1 MTSHRLTVISVLRSV
16 LQRTRVLPVC
26 QLLRHRIKLYLKR
39 RPHRSFRLTR
49 RRDYA
54 RSLALPG
61 YWQFTAYVG
70 RVLRTHIKLFGLLV
84 LIYAA
89 LTAALVGVTSEE
101 AYSEL
106 TGIIR
111 ASGEETATGNWGAV
125 EQSSVVF
132 LSAISGGLSAE
143 ADASKQA
150 YAGLIGLLTWLT
162 TVWLLRAILAGQRPR
177 LRDGLYNAGAPIV
190 PTFLISLVLIVQLLP
205 LALVGLGYGAA
216 TASGLLEGGVEA
228 MLFWLASALLVAL
241 SLYWATSTLLALV
254 VVTLPGM
261 YPMQALRTAG
271 DLVVGRRVRILL
283 RLLWAGVLVLAL
295 WALIMLPLIMVDAW
309 LKAAVPVLAWLPIVP
324 VSLLILSSAT
334 VIVVAAY
341 VYLLYRKVVEDD
353 AAPAAN

>member
-1 MTSHRLTVISVLRSV
+1 MTSHRLTVTSVLRSV
-16 LQRTRVLPVC
+16 LQRTKVLPVYL
-26 QLLRHRIKLYLKR
+26 LLRQRVELYLRR

-49 RRDYA
+49 RRDYV

-61 YWQFTAYVG
+61 YWKFTAYVG
-70 RVLRTHIKLFGLLV
+70 RVLRVHMKLFGLLT
-84 LIYAA
+84 LIYAV
-89 LTAALVGVTSEE
+89 LTVALVGVTSEE
-101 AYSEL
+101 TYSEL
-106 TGIIR
+106 TDVIR
-111 ASGEETATGNWGAV
+111 ASGNQAVSSGWGAV
-125 EQSSVVF
+125 EQASVVF
-132 LSAISGGLSAE
+132 LSAISGGLSVE
-143 ADASKQA
+143 ADASQQA

-283 RLLWAGVLVLAL
+283 RLLWVGVLVLVL
-295 WALIMLPLIMVDAW
+295 WALIMLPLIMADTW
-309 LKAAVPVLAWLPIVP
+309 LKAAMPATAWMPIVP
-324 VSLLILSSAT
+324 GVLLILSSAT
-334 VIVVAAY
+334 VIVVATY

-353 AAPAAN
+353 AAPATN

>member
-1 MTSHRLTVISVLRSV
+1 MTTHRLTVTSVLRSA
-16 LQRTRVLPVC
+16 LQRTKVLSVY
-26 QLLRHRIKLYLKR
+26 LSLRQRSALYLKR

-61 YWQFTAYVG
+61 YWKFTAYVG
-70 RVLRTHIKLFGLLV
+70 QVLRTHVKLFGLLA
-84 LIYAA
+84 LIYAV
-89 LTAALVGVTSEE
+89 LTVALVGVTSEE

-111 ASGEETATGNWGAV
+111 ASGDEVVTGGLGAV
-125 EQSSVVF
+125 EQASVVF
-132 LSAISGGLSAE
+132 LSAISGGLNAE
-143 ADASKQA
+143 TDASQQA

-216 TASGLLEGGVEA
+216 TTSGLLDGGVEA

-254 VVTLPGM
+254 IVTLPGM
-261 YPMQALRTAG
+261 YPVQALRTAG

-283 RLLWAGVLVLAL
+283 RLLWVGVLVLVV
-295 WALIMLPLIMVDAW
+295 WALIMLPLIMADAW
-309 LKAAVPVLAWLPIVP
+309 LKAAVPAVAWLPIVP
-324 VSLLILSSAT
+324 LSLLILSSAT
-334 VIVVAAY
+334 VIVVATY

-353 AAPAAN
+353 AAPATN

>member
-1 MTSHRLTVISVLRSV
+1 MK
-16 LQRTRVLPVC
+16 VLPVY
-26 QLLRHRIKLYLKR
+26 LSLRQCSALYLKR

-61 YWQFTAYVG
+61 YWKFTAYVG
-70 RVLRTHIKLFGLLV
+70 RVLRTHVKLFGLLA

-89 LTAALVGVTSEE
+89 LTVALVGVTSEE

-111 ASGEETATGNWGAV
+111 TSGDEAVTGGLGAI
-125 EQSSVVF
+125 EQASVVF

-143 ADASKQA
+143 TDASQQA

-216 TASGLLEGGVEA
+216 TTSGLLDGGVEA
-228 MLFWLASALLVAL
+228 MLFWIASALLVAL
-241 SLYWATSTLLALV
+241 SLYWSTSTLLALV

-283 RLLWAGVLVLAL
+283 RLLWVGVLVLAA
-295 WALIMLPLIMVDAW
+295 WALIMLPLIMADAW
-309 LKAAVPVLAWLPIVP
+309 LKAAVPAVAWLPIVP
-324 VSLLILSSAT
+324 LSLLILSSAT
-334 VIVVAAY
+334 VIIVAAY

>member
-1 MTSHRLTVISVLRSV
+1 MTSRRLTLTSALRSV
-16 LQRTRVLPVC
+16 LQRTKVVPVYAS
-26 QLLRHRIKLYLKR
+26 LRQRTALYLKR
-39 RPHRSFRLTR
+39 RPHRSFQLTR

-61 YWQFTAYVG
+61 YWKFTAYVASIM
-70 RVLRTHIKLFGLLV
+70 RAHMKLFGLLV
-84 LIYAA
+84 LVYAV

-101 AYSEL
+101 VYSEL
-106 TGIIR
+106 VGVIR
-111 ASGEETATGNWGAV
+111 ASGDEAMTGDWGGV
-125 EQSSVVF
+125 EQASVVF
-132 LSAISGGLSAE
+132 LSAISGGLNVE
-143 ADASKQA
+143 ADAAQQA

-162 TVWLLRAILAGQRPR
+162 TVWLSRAILAGQRPR

-190 PTFLISLVLIVQLLP
+190 PTFLVSLVLIAQLLP

-216 TASGLLEGGVEA
+216 TASGLLDGGVEA
-228 MLFWLASALLVAL
+228 MLFWFASALLVAL

-283 RLLWAGVLVLAL
+283 RLLWVGLLVLIS
-295 WALIMLPLIMVDAW
+295 WALIMLPLIMADAW
-309 LKAAVPVLAWLPIVP
+309 LKTAVPAVVWLPIVP

-334 VIVVAAY
+334 VIVVATY
-341 VYLLYRKVVEDD
+341 VYVLYRKVVEDD
-353 AAPAAN
+353 AAPATN

>member
-1 MTSHRLTVISVLRSV
+1 MTSRRLTATSFLKSVLR
-16 LQRTRVLPVC
+16 RTK
-26 QLLRHRIKLYLKR
+26 LLRVYISLRRRIDLYMKR

-49 RRDYA
+49 RRDYS

-61 YWQFTAYVG
+61 YWRFTAYVG
-70 RVLRTHIKLFGLLV
+70 TVLRAHIKLFGLLA
-84 LIYAA
+84 LIYAV
-89 LTAALVGVTSEE
+89 LTIALVGMTSEE
-101 AYSEL
+101 TYSEL
-106 TGIIR
+106 TGVIR
-111 ASGEETATGNWGAV
+111 MSGEETVSGGLGAI
-125 EQSSVVF
+125 EQAGVIF
-132 LSAISGGLSAE
+132 LSAISGGFNAE
-143 ADASKQA
+143 ADAAQQA

-162 TVWLLRAILAGQRPR
+162 SVWLLRAILAGQKPR

-205 LALVGLGYGAA
+205 LALAGLGYGAA

-228 MLFWLASALLVAL
+228 MLFWLAAALLVAL
-241 SLYWATSTLLALV
+241 SLYWATSTFVALV

-283 RLLWAGVLVLAL
+283 RLLWVGVLVLVL
-295 WALIMLPLIMVDAW
+295 WALIMLPLIMADTW
-309 LKAAVPVLAWLPIVP
+309 LKAAVPALAWIPIVP
-324 VSLLILSSAT
+324 VSLLVLSSAT

-353 AAPAAN
+353 AAPATN